1 MYQQL
6 ISYGES
12 DVYPFHMPG
21 HKRRALP
28 FPNPYTIDIT
38 EIDGFD
44 NLHHAGGL
52 IREAEERAAK
62 LYGADRSYYLVNGS
76 TCGLLAAICAAAR
89 RGDKVLAA
97 RNCHKAVYHAVS
109 MQGLSVEF
117 LYPAITRGDLQGQI
131 TAAQVE
137 EALTKHP
144 DIAVVILTSP
154 TYEGIV
160 SDVAAIAACCHAHGA
175 ALIVDEA
182 HGAHFG
188 FGAGFPEN
196 AVRLGADAVIMSLH
210 KTLPSF
216 TQTALLHCNGG
227 RIDPGRVARYL
238 GVYETS
244 SPSYLFMAGMDAC
257 IDLIREQGAELFAQY
272 RRRLDAFY
280 RDTADLTQLHVMRRE
295 DLCKEEA
302 YDWDDSKLMIYA
314 GTMGG
319 EALHQELLGHYH
331 LQMEMVSADYVLGMT
346 SLMDTDEGM
355 RRLVT
360 ALHEI
365 DEKNGRLVMALHE
378 IDEKNRRMAEP
389 HETAE
394 ENRKTELDGEV
405 PEAGFTARMYR
416 KNPRRMQIYQAL
428 DLPYREVPFDEA
440 VGKMAA
446 DYVYLYPPGIP
457 LIVPGEVITE
467 EFIRHIR
474 ECRERKLNVEG
485 QGNLAPGR
493 IKIVYF

>member
-44 NLHHAGGL
+44 NLHHAEGL
-52 IREAEERAAK
+52 IREAEERAAE

-109 MQGLSVEF
+109 MQGLAVEF

-216 TQTALLHCNGG
+216 TQTALLHCNGT

-257 IDLIREQGAELFAQY
+257 IDLIREQGAELFAEY

-280 RDTADLTQLHVMRRE
+280 RDTADLAQLHVMRRE

-314 GTMGG
+314 GTMDG

-365 DEKNGRLVMALHE
+365 DEKN
-378 IDEKNRRMAEP
+378 RRMAEP

-416 KNPRRMQIYQAL
+416 ENPRRMQIYQAL

>member
-44 NLHHAGGL
+44 NLHHAEGL

-97 RNCHKAVYHAVS
+97 RNCHKAVYHAIS
-109 MQGLSVEF
+109 MQGLSAEF

-196 AVRLGADAVIMSLH
+196 AVRLGADVVIMSLH

-216 TQTALLHCNGG
+216 TQTALLHCNGT

-257 IDLIREQGAELFAQY
+257 IDLIREQGAELFAEY

-280 RDTADLTQLHVMRRE
+280 RDTADLAQLHVMRRE

-302 YDWDDSKLMIYA
+302 YDWDDSKLIIYA
-314 GTMGG
+314 GAMGG

-365 DEKNGRLVMALHE
+365 DEKNGRLVTALHE
-378 IDEKNRRMAEP
+378 TEEKNGRLNA
-389 HETAE
+389 A
-394 ENRKTELDGEV
+394 
-405 PEAGFTARMYR
+405 EAGFTARMYR
-416 KNPRRMQIYQAL
+416 ENPRRMQIYQAL
-428 DLPYREVPFDEA
+428 DLPYREVPLDEA

-474 ECRERKLNVEG
+474 ECWERKLNVEG

>member
-44 NLHHAGGL
+44 NLHHAEGL

-97 RNCHKAVYHAVS
+97 RNCHKAVYHAIS
-109 MQGLSVEF
+109 MQGLAAEF

-216 TQTALLHCNGG
+216 TQTALLHCNGT

-257 IDLIREQGAELFAQY
+257 IDLIREQGAELFAEY

-280 RDTADLTQLHVMRRE
+280 RDTADLAQLHVMRRE

-302 YDWDDSKLMIYA
+302 YDWDDSKLIIYA
-314 GTMGG
+314 GAMGG

-365 DEKNGRLVMALHE
+365 DEKNGRLVTALHE
-378 IDEKNRRMAEP
+378 TDEKNGRLNAALC
-389 HETAE
+389 ETNEKNGRLNAA
-394 ENRKTELDGEV
+394 
-405 PEAGFTARMYR
+405 EAGFTARMYR
-416 KNPRRMQIYQAL
+416 ENPRRMQIYQAL
-428 DLPYREVPFDEA
+428 DLPYREVPLDEA

>member
-1 MYQQL
+1 MYQHL

-44 NLHHAGGL
+44 NLHHAEGL
-52 IREAEERAAK
+52 IREAEERAAE

-109 MQGLSVEF
+109 MQGLAAEF

-216 TQTALLHCNGG
+216 TQTALLHCNGT

-244 SPSYLFMAGMDAC
+244 SPSYLFMAGMDVC
-257 IDLIREQGAELFAQY
+257 IDLIREQGAELFAEY

-280 RDTADLTQLHVMRRE
+280 RDTADLAQLHVMRRE

-302 YDWDDSKLMIYA
+302 YDWDDSKLIIYA
-314 GTMGG
+314 GAMGG
-319 EALHQELLGHYH
+319 EELHQELLGHYH

-365 DEKNGRLVMALHE
+365 DEKNL
-378 IDEKNRRMAEP
+378 RMAEP

-394 ENRKTELDGEV
+394 ENRKTDSRRACTGRIR
-405 PEAGFTARMYR
+405 AGCR
-416 KNPRRMQIYQAL
+416 
-428 DLPYREVPFDEA
+428 
-440 VGKMAA
+440 
-446 DYVYLYPPGIP
+446 
-457 LIVPGEVITE
+457 
-467 EFIRHIR
+467 FIRRWICRTGRCRLMRQSGKWRRITSTCIR
-474 ECRERKLNVEG
+474 PESRSSCREKLSRKSLSGTSES
-485 QGNLAPGR
+485 AGR
-493 IKIVYF
+493 ES

>member
-44 NLHHAGGL
+44 NLHHAKGL
-52 IREAEERAAK
+52 IREAEERAAE

-109 MQGLSVEF
+109 MQGLAAEF

-216 TQTALLHCNGG
+216 TQTALLHCNGT

-244 SPSYLFMAGMDAC
+244 SPSYLFMAGMDVC
-257 IDLIREQGAELFAQY
+257 IDLIREQGAELFAEY

-280 RDTADLTQLHVMRRE
+280 RDTADLAQLHVMRRE

-302 YDWDDSKLMIYA
+302 YDWDDSKLIIYA
-314 GTMGG
+314 GAMGG
-319 EALHQELLGHYH
+319 EELHQELLGHYH

-365 DEKNGRLVMALHE
+365 DEKNL
-378 IDEKNRRMAEP
+378 RMAEP

-416 KNPRRMQIYQAL
+416 ENPRRMQIYQAL
-428 DLPYREVPFDEA
+428 DLPYREVPLDEA

>member
-227 RIDPGRVARYL
+227 RIDTERVARYL

-280 RDTADLTQLHVMRRE
+280 RDTADLAQLHVMRRE

-365 DEKNGRLVMALHE
+365 DEKN
-378 IDEKNRRMAEP
+378 
-389 HETAE
+389 
-394 ENRKTELDGEV
+394 RKTDLGGEV

-416 KNPRRMQIYQAL
+416 ENPRRMQIYQAL

-457 LIVPGEVITE
+457 LIVPGEIITE

-485 QGNLAPGR
+485 QGNPALGR

>member
-227 RIDPGRVARYL
+227 RIDTERVARYL

-365 DEKNGRLVMALHE
+365 DEKN
-378 IDEKNRRMAEP
+378 
-389 HETAE
+389 
-394 ENRKTELDGEV
+394 RKPDLGGEV

-416 KNPRRMQIYQAL
+416 ENPRRMQIYQAL

-485 QGNLAPGR
+485 QGNPAPGR

>member
-21 HKRRALP
+21 HKRRVLP

-44 NLHHAGGL
+44 NLHHAEGL

-97 RNCHKAVYHAVS
+97 RNCHKAVYHAIS
-109 MQGLSVEF
+109 MQGLSAEF

-216 TQTALLHCNGG
+216 TQTALLHCNGT

-257 IDLIREQGAELFAQY
+257 IDLVQQQGAELFAEY

-280 RDTADLTQLHVMRRE
+280 RDTADLAQLHVMRRE

-302 YDWDDSKLMIYA
+302 YDWDESTLIMYA
-314 GTMGG
+314 GARGG

-365 DEKNGRLVMALHE
+365 DEKNGRLVTALHE
-378 IDEKNRRMAEP
+378 TDEKNGRLNAALC
-389 HETAE
+389 ETDEKNGRLNAA
-394 ENRKTELDGEV
+394 
-405 PEAGFTARMYR
+405 EAGFTARMYR

-428 DLPYREVPFDEA
+428 DLPYREVPLDEA

>member
-44 NLHHAGGL
+44 NLHHAEGL

-62 LYGADRSYYLVNGS
+62 LYGAGRSYYLVNGS

-97 RNCHKAVYHAVS
+97 RNCHKAVYHAIS
-109 MQGLSVEF
+109 MQGLAAEF

-175 ALIVDEA
+175 ALVVDEA

-216 TQTALLHCNGG
+216 TQTALLHCNGT

-257 IDLIREQGAELFAQY
+257 IDLIREQGAELFAEY

-280 RDTADLTQLHVMRRE
+280 RDTADLAQLHVMRRE

-302 YDWDDSKLMIYA
+302 YDWDDSKLIIYA
-314 GTMGG
+314 GAMGG

-365 DEKNGRLVMALHE
+365 DEKN
-378 IDEKNRRMAEP
+378 RRMAEP

-416 KNPRRMQIYQAL
+416 ENPRRMQIYQAL
-428 DLPYREVPFDEA
+428 DLPYREMPLDEA

>member
-44 NLHHAGGL
+44 NLHHAEGL

-109 MQGLSVEF
+109 MQGLAVEF

-216 TQTALLHCNGG
+216 TQTALLHCNGT

-365 DEKNGRLVMALHE
+365 DEKN
-378 IDEKNRRMAEP
+378 
-389 HETAE
+389 
-394 ENRKTELDGEV
+394 RKPDLGGEV

-416 KNPRRMQIYQAL
+416 ENPRRMQIYQAL

-485 QGNLAPGR
+485 QGNPAPGR

>member
-44 NLHHAGGL
+44 NLHHAEGL

-97 RNCHKAVYHAVS
+97 RNCHKAVYHAIS
-109 MQGLSVEF
+109 MQGLSAEF

-144 DIAVVILTSP
+144 DIAVVILISP

-216 TQTALLHCNGG
+216 TQTALLHCNGT

-257 IDLIREQGAELFAQY
+257 IDLIREQGAELFAEY

-280 RDTADLTQLHVMRRE
+280 RDTADLAQLHVMRRE

-302 YDWDDSKLMIYA
+302 YDWDDSKLIIYA
-314 GTMGG
+314 GAMGG

-346 SLMDTDEGM
+346 SFMDTDEGM

-365 DEKNGRLVMALHE
+365 DEKNGRLVTALHE
-378 IDEKNRRMAEP
+378 TDEKNGRLNA
-389 HETAE
+389 A
-394 ENRKTELDGEV
+394 
-405 PEAGFTARMYR
+405 EAGFTARMYR
-416 KNPRRMQIYQAL
+416 ENPRRMQIYQAL
-428 DLPYREVPFDEA
+428 DLPYREVPLDEA

>member
-21 HKRRALP
+21 HKRRALS

-44 NLHHAGGL
+44 NLHHAEGL

-97 RNCHKAVYHAVS
+97 RNCHKAVYHAIS
-109 MQGLSVEF
+109 MQGLAAEF

-144 DIAVVILTSP
+144 DLAVVILTSP

-188 FGAGFPEN
+188 FGAGFSEN

-216 TQTALLHCNGG
+216 TQTALLHCNGT

-257 IDLIREQGAELFAQY
+257 IDLIREQGAELFAEY

-280 RDTADLTQLHVMRRE
+280 RDTADLAQLHVMRRE

-302 YDWDDSKLMIYA
+302 YDWDDSKLIIYA

-360 ALHEI
+360 
-365 DEKNGRLVMALHE
+365 ALHE

-428 DLPYREVPFDEA
+428 DLPYREVPLDEA

>member
-44 NLHHAGGL
+44 NLHHAEGL

-109 MQGLSVEF
+109 MQGLSAEF

-216 TQTALLHCNGG
+216 TQTALLHCNGT

-257 IDLIREQGAELFAQY
+257 IDLIREQGAELFAEY

-280 RDTADLTQLHVMRRE
+280 RDTADLAQLHVMRRE

-302 YDWDDSKLMIYA
+302 YDWDDSKLIIYA
-314 GTMGG
+314 GAMGG

-365 DEKNGRLVMALHE
+365 DEKNGRLVTALHE
-378 IDEKNRRMAEP
+378 TDEKNGRLNA
-389 HETAE
+389 A
-394 ENRKTELDGEV
+394 
-405 PEAGFTARMYR
+405 EAGFTARMYR
-416 KNPRRMQIYQAL
+416 ENPRRMQIYQAL
-428 DLPYREVPFDEA
+428 DLPYREVPLDEA

>member
-21 HKRRALP
+21 HKRRVLP

-44 NLHHAGGL
+44 NLHHAEGL

-62 LYGADRSYYLVNGS
+62 LYGADQSYYLVNGS

-97 RNCHKAVYHAVS
+97 RNCHKAVYHAIS
-109 MQGLSVEF
+109 MQGLSAEF

-175 ALIVDEA
+175 VLIVDEA

-216 TQTALLHCNGG
+216 TQTALLHCNGT

-257 IDLIREQGAELFAQY
+257 IDLIREQGAELFAEY

-280 RDTADLTQLHVMRRE
+280 RDTADLAQLHVMRRE

-302 YDWDDSKLMIYA
+302 YDWDDSKLIIYA
-314 GTMGG
+314 GAMGG

-365 DEKNGRLVMALHE
+365 DEKNGRLVTALHE
-378 IDEKNRRMAEP
+378 TDEKNGRLNAALC
-389 HETAE
+389 ETNEKNGRLNAA
-394 ENRKTELDGEV
+394 
-405 PEAGFTARMYR
+405 EAGFTARMYR
-416 KNPRRMQIYQAL
+416 ENPRRMQIYQAL
-428 DLPYREVPFDEA
+428 DLPYREVPLDEA
-440 VGKMAA
+440 VGKMVA

>member
-44 NLHHAGGL
+44 NLHHAEGL

-227 RIDPGRVARYL
+227 RIDTERVARYL

-365 DEKNGRLVMALHE
+365 DEKN
-378 IDEKNRRMAEP
+378 
-389 HETAE
+389 
-394 ENRKTELDGEV
+394 RKTDLGGEV

-416 KNPRRMQIYQAL
+416 ENPRRMQIYQAL

-457 LIVPGEVITE
+457 LIVPGEIITE

-485 QGNLAPGR
+485 QGNLALGR

>member
-227 RIDPGRVARYL
+227 RIDTERVARYL

-365 DEKNGRLVMALHE
+365 DEKN
-378 IDEKNRRMAEP
+378 
-389 HETAE
+389 
-394 ENRKTELDGEV
+394 RKPDLGGEV

-416 KNPRRMQIYQAL
+416 ENPRRMQIYQAL
-428 DLPYREVPFDEA
+428 DLPYQEVPFDEA

-485 QGNLAPGR
+485 QGNPAPGR

>member
-44 NLHHAGGL
+44 NLHHAEGL

-97 RNCHKAVYHAVS
+97 RNCHKAVYHAIS
-109 MQGLSVEF
+109 MQGLAAEF

-216 TQTALLHCNGG
+216 TQTALLHCNGT

-257 IDLIREQGAELFAQY
+257 IDLIREQGAELFAEY

-280 RDTADLTQLHVMRRE
+280 RDTADLAQLHVMRRE

-365 DEKNGRLVMALHE
+365 DEKNRCMAALRGT
-378 IDEKNRRMAEP
+378 D
-389 HETAE
+389 E
-394 ENRKTELDGEV
+394 ENRRLDA

-416 KNPRRMQIYQAL
+416 ENPRRMQIYQAL

-457 LIVPGEVITE
+457 LIVPGEIITE

-485 QGNLAPGR
+485 QGNPAPGR

>member
-44 NLHHAGGL
+44 NLHHAEGL

-97 RNCHKAVYHAVS
+97 RNCHKAVYHAIS
-109 MQGLSVEF
+109 MQGLSAEF

-216 TQTALLHCNGG
+216 TQTALLHCNGT

-257 IDLIREQGAELFAQY
+257 IDLIREQGAELFAEY

-280 RDTADLTQLHVMRRE
+280 RDTADLVQLHVMRRE

-302 YDWDDSKLMIYA
+302 YDWDDSKLIIYA
-314 GTMGG
+314 GAMGG

-365 DEKNGRLVMALHE
+365 DEKNGRRMTALHE
-378 IDEKNRRMAEP
+378 TDEKNGRLNAALC
-389 HETAE
+389 ETNEKNGRLNAA
-394 ENRKTELDGEV
+394 
-405 PEAGFTARMYR
+405 EAGFTARMYR
-416 KNPRRMQIYQAL
+416 ENPRRMQIYQAL
-428 DLPYREVPFDEA
+428 DLPYREVPLDEA

-485 QGNLAPGR
+485 QGNLALGR

>member
-44 NLHHAGGL
+44 NLHHAEGL

-97 RNCHKAVYHAVS
+97 RNCHKAVYHAIS
-109 MQGLSVEF
+109 MQGLAAEF

-216 TQTALLHCNGG
+216 TQTALLHCNGT

-257 IDLIREQGAELFAQY
+257 IDLLREQGAELFAEY

-280 RDTADLTQLHVMRRE
+280 RDTADLAQLHVMRRE

-302 YDWDDSKLMIYA
+302 YDWDDSKLIIYA
-314 GTMGG
+314 GAMGG

-365 DEKNGRLVMALHE
+365 DEKN
-378 IDEKNRRMAEP
+378 RRMAEL

-416 KNPRRMQIYQAL
+416 KNTRRMQIYQAL
-428 DLPYREVPFDEA
+428 DLPYREMPLDEA

>member
-44 NLHHAGGL
+44 NLHHAEGL

-97 RNCHKAVYHAVS
+97 RNCHKAVYHAIS
-109 MQGLSVEF
+109 MQGLAAEF

-227 RIDPGRVARYL
+227 RIDTERVARYL

-280 RDTADLTQLHVMRRE
+280 RDTADLAQLHVMRRE

-365 DEKNGRLVMALHE
+365 DEKN
-378 IDEKNRRMAEP
+378 
-389 HETAE
+389 
-394 ENRKTELDGEV
+394 RKTDLGGEV

-416 KNPRRMQIYQAL
+416 ENPRRMQIYQAL

-485 QGNLAPGR
+485 QGNLALGR

>member
-1 MYQQL
+1 
-6 ISYGES
+6 
-12 DVYPFHMPG
+12 MPG

-227 RIDPGRVARYL
+227 RIDTERVARYL

-319 EALHQELLGHYH
+319 EALHLELLGHYH

-365 DEKNGRLVMALHE
+365 DEKN
-378 IDEKNRRMAEP
+378 
-389 HETAE
+389 
-394 ENRKTELDGEV
+394 RKTDLGGEV

-416 KNPRRMQIYQAL
+416 ENPRRMQIYQAL

-457 LIVPGEVITE
+457 LIVPGEIITE

-485 QGNLAPGR
+485 QGNLALGR

>member
-44 NLHHAGGL
+44 NLHHAEGL

-109 MQGLSVEF
+109 MQGLAVEF

-216 TQTALLHCNGG
+216 TQTALLHCNGT

-244 SPSYLFMAGMDAC
+244 SPSYLFMAGMGGC
-257 IDLIREQGAELFAQY
+257 IDLLREQGAELFAEY

-302 YDWDDSKLMIYA
+302 YDWDDSKLIIYA
-314 GTMGG
+314 GAMGG

-365 DEKNGRLVMALHE
+365 DEKNGRLVTALHE
-378 IDEKNRRMAEP
+378 TDEKNGRLNAALC
-389 HETAE
+389 ETNEKNGRLNAA
-394 ENRKTELDGEV
+394 
-405 PEAGFTARMYR
+405 EAGFTARMYR
-416 KNPRRMQIYQAL
+416 ENPRRMQIYQAL
-428 DLPYREVPFDEA
+428 DLPYREVPLDEA

>member
-196 AVRLGADAVIMSLH
+196 AVRLGADTVIMSLH

-227 RIDPGRVARYL
+227 RIDTERVARYL

-365 DEKNGRLVMALHE
+365 DEKN
-378 IDEKNRRMAEP
+378 
-389 HETAE
+389 
-394 ENRKTELDGEV
+394 RKTDLGGEV

-416 KNPRRMQIYQAL
+416 ENPRRMQIYQAL

-457 LIVPGEVITE
+457 LIVPGEIITE

-474 ECRERKLNVEG
+474 ECRERKMNVEG
-485 QGNLAPGR
+485 QGNLALGR

>member
-1 MYQQL
+1 MKGTGTMEREHLYQQL

-227 RIDPGRVARYL
+227 RIDTERVARYL

-365 DEKNGRLVMALHE
+365 DEKN
-378 IDEKNRRMAEP
+378 
-389 HETAE
+389 
-394 ENRKTELDGEV
+394 RKPDLGGEV

-416 KNPRRMQIYQAL
+416 ENPRRMQIYQAL

-457 LIVPGEVITE
+457 LIVPGEIITE

-485 QGNLAPGR
+485 QGNLALGR

>member
-227 RIDPGRVARYL
+227 RIDTERVARYL

-365 DEKNGRLVMALHE
+365 DEKN
-378 IDEKNRRMAEP
+378 
-389 HETAE
+389 
-394 ENRKTELDGEV
+394 RKPDLGGEV

-416 KNPRRMQIYQAL
+416 ENPRRMQIYQAL

-485 QGNLAPGR
+485 QGNLALGR

>member
-44 NLHHAGGL
+44 NLHHAEGL

-62 LYGADRSYYLVNGS
+62 LYGAGRSYYLVNGS

-97 RNCHKAVYHAVS
+97 RNCHKAVYHAIS
-109 MQGLSVEF
+109 MQGLAAEF

-188 FGAGFPEN
+188 FGAGFSEN

-216 TQTALLHCNGG
+216 TQTALLHCNGT

-257 IDLIREQGAELFAQY
+257 IDLIREQGAELFAEY

-302 YDWDDSKLMIYA
+302 YDWDDSKLIIYA

-346 SLMDTDEGM
+346 SLMDTD
-355 RRLVT
+355 
-360 ALHEI
+360 HQ
-365 DEKNGRLVMALHE
+365 
-378 IDEKNRRMAEP
+378 
-389 HETAE
+389 
-394 ENRKTELDGEV
+394 
-405 PEAGFTARMYR
+405 MY
-416 KNPRRMQIYQAL
+416 IL
-428 DLPYREVPFDEA
+428 S
-440 VGKMAA
+440 
-446 DYVYLYPPGIP
+446 
-457 LIVPGEVITE
+457 
-467 EFIRHIR
+467 
-474 ECRERKLNVEG
+474 
-485 QGNLAPGR
+485 
-493 IKIVYF
+493 

>member
-227 RIDPGRVARYL
+227 RIDTERVARYL

-365 DEKNGRLVMALHE
+365 DEKNGRRVTALHE
-378 IDEKNRRMAEP
+378 IDEKNR
-389 HETAE
+389 
-394 ENRKTELDGEV
+394 KTDLGGEV

-416 KNPRRMQIYQAL
+416 ENPRRMQIYQAL

-457 LIVPGEVITE
+457 LIVPGEIITE

-485 QGNLAPGR
+485 QGNLALGW

>member
-44 NLHHAGGL
+44 NLHHAEGL

-97 RNCHKAVYHAVS
+97 RNCHKAVYHAIS
-109 MQGLSVEF
+109 MQGLAAEF

-216 TQTALLHCNGG
+216 TQTALLHCNGT

-257 IDLIREQGAELFAQY
+257 IDLLREQGAELFAEY

-280 RDTADLTQLHVMRRE
+280 RDTVDLTQLHVMRRE

-302 YDWDDSKLMIYA
+302 YDWDDSKLIIYA

-365 DEKNGRLVMALHE
+365 DE
-378 IDEKNRRMAEP
+378 
-389 HETAE
+389 

-428 DLPYREVPFDEA
+428 DLPYREMPLDEA

>member
-21 HKRRALP
+21 HKRRVLP

-44 NLHHAGGL
+44 NLHHAEGL

-97 RNCHKAVYHAVS
+97 RNCHKAVYHAIS
-109 MQGLSVEF
+109 MQGLSAEF

-216 TQTALLHCNGG
+216 TQTALLHCNGT

-257 IDLIREQGAELFAQY
+257 IDLIREQGAELFAEY

-280 RDTADLTQLHVMRRE
+280 RDTADLAQLHVMRRE
-295 DLCKEEA
+295 DLCKEEV
-302 YDWDDSKLMIYA
+302 YDWDDSKLIIYA
-314 GTMGG
+314 GAMGG

-365 DEKNGRLVMALHE
+365 DEKNGQLVTALHE
-378 IDEKNRRMAEP
+378 TDEKKGRLNAALC
-389 HETAE
+389 ETNEKKGRLNAA
-394 ENRKTELDGEV
+394 
-405 PEAGFTARMYR
+405 EAGFTARMYR
-416 KNPRRMQIYQAL
+416 ENPRRMQIYQAL
-428 DLPYREVPFDEA
+428 DLPYREVPLDEA

>member
-1 MYQQL
+1 MKGTGTMEREHLYQQL

-216 TQTALLHCNGG
+216 TQTALLHCNGT

-365 DEKNGRLVMALHE
+365 DEKSRCMAALRGT
-378 IDEKNRRMAEP
+378 D
-389 HETAE
+389 E
-394 ENRKTELDGEV
+394 ENRRLDA

-416 KNPRRMQIYQAL
+416 ENPRRMQIYQAL

-457 LIVPGEVITE
+457 LIVPGEIITE

-485 QGNLAPGR
+485 QGNPAPGR

>member
-6 ISYGES
+6 ISYGTS

-44 NLHHAGGL
+44 NLHHAEGL

-97 RNCHKAVYHAVS
+97 RNCHKAVYHAIS
-109 MQGLSVEF
+109 MQGLSAEF

-216 TQTALLHCNGG
+216 TQTALLHCNGT
-227 RIDPGRVARYL
+227 RIDAGRVARYL

-257 IDLIREQGAELFAQY
+257 IDLIREQGAELFAEY

-302 YDWDDSKLMIYA
+302 YDWDDSKLIIYA
-314 GTMGG
+314 GAMGG

-365 DEKNGRLVMALHE
+365 DEENGRLDATPHGTDVKNGRLDAAPHE
-378 IDEKNRRMAEP
+378 TAEKNRRMDA
-389 HETAE
+389 
-394 ENRKTELDGEV
+394 

-416 KNPRRMQIYQAL
+416 ENPRRMQIYQAL
-428 DLPYREVPFDEA
+428 DLPYREVPLDEA
-440 VGKMAA
+440 VGKMSA

-485 QGNLAPGR
+485 QGNLALGR